1 MTNLDQAEPQFP
13 LRIIY
18 DDGQLEVVD
27 SADDLLRQVDSI
39 DTIDDRGHVW
49 VRDDL
54 GRTVRIRMV
63 GGELEH
69 FEAVEA

>member
-1 MTNLDQAEPQFP
+1 MSNIEQTEPQFP

-27 SADDLLRQVDSI
+27 SADDLLRRIDSI
-39 DTIDDRGHVW
+39 DTTLERGHIW

-54 GRTVRIRMV
+54 GRTVTLRMV
-63 GGELEH
+63 GGEVQH
-69 FEAVEA
+69 FEVEA

>member
-1 MTNLDQAEPQFP
+1 MSTIAQDEPRFP

-27 SADDLLRQVDSI
+27 TADDLLRIVDSI
-39 DTIDDRGHVW
+39 DTTLERNHIW

-54 GRTVRIRMV
+54 DRTVTLRMV
-63 GGELEH
+63 GGEIQQ
-69 FEAVEA
+69 FEVEG

>member
-1 MTNLDQAEPQFP
+1 MSTIAQDEPRFP

-27 SADDLLRQVDSI
+27 SADDLVRIVDSI
-39 DTIDDRGHVW
+39 DTTLERNHIW

-54 GRTVRIRMV
+54 DRTVTLRMV
-63 GGELEH
+63 GGEIQQ
-69 FEAVEA
+69 FEVET